1 MIIMQKRIF
10 SIIVLV
16 ALVMS
21 FVPSAMAD
29 SKVAVVANSIDIEMN
44 PGLIALLKE
53 NNLTV
58 DYFGAKDSGYDTYD
72 HIIILGG
79 PDSSEHT
86 GEISKKLLKEAD
98 QENLRNR
105 KYRLLYETSD
115 FFRQDQKIFVLAGS
129 DRDYTKAA
137 VDMYAAQIV
146 SKIKSQYTESN
157 DSIISTTGKNISA
170 AELKQMIASGED
182 IYLID
187 TRTASEYASGHL
199 KGAVNIPSDRLSTKI
214 SQIPTDRKVILYCES
229 GTRSVSSATYLRG
242 KGFDNVYAVTDPY
255 SSLK

>member
-1 MIIMQKRIF
+1 MIIMQKRLF
-10 SIIVLV
+10 SILILL
-16 ALVMS
+16 ALILHL
-21 FVPSAMAD
+21 VPSAMAE
-29 SKVAVVANSIDIEMN
+29 SRVAVVANSIDIETN
-44 PGLIALLKE
+44 PNLITLLQQHG
-53 NNLTV
+53 LTV

-72 HIIILGG
+72 YIIILGG

-98 QENLRNR
+98 QDNLRTR
-105 KYRLLYETSD
+105 KYRLVYETSD
-115 FFRQDQKIFVLAGS
+115 LFRQNQKIFILAGT
-129 DRDYTKAA
+129 DREYTKAA
-137 VDMYAAQIV
+137 VDMYAAQII
-146 SKIKSQYTESN
+146 SKIKSQSTESKT
-157 DSIISTTGKNISA
+157 SIVSTTGKNISA
-170 AELKQMIASGED
+170 AELKQLIESGED

-199 KGAVNIPSDRLSTKI
+199 EGAVNIPSNKLSAKI

-242 KGFDNVYAVTDPY
+242 KGFDNVYAVTYPY